1 MVLLIAIDI
10 TSRTVGLQKREG
22 VYLIV
27 AALASVAV
35 VALVAF
41 ARVASSPPEL
51 RTLRFLAVLLP
62 SVFIL
67 CIEVILYFVEV
78 DEAITEAGEHI
89 FATAIL
95 SAGAIP
101 FSLYV
106 FHAFSRLRDELAYRA
121 QSLESLHETSMSVT
135 GETSPPRL
143 YRHVASGA
151 RDVVGADRAALLL
164 VDDGSDREILEAVP
178 SSTVPG
184 DREAALM
191 RKVRE
196 TGKVTRETSEDLAVL
211 SVPVR
216 RSGRVVGAMAAI
228 NDADRPF
235 TDEDELLLEMFGV
248 ATSAALENVSRL
260 EEAQLLATIEERE
273 RIARDLHDD
282 LGQLLGF
289 LTAKI
294 QAAGELIASG
304 RTLLAQQQL
313 SELDEATRTL
323 GAQVREA
330 ILGLRA
336 RVGPDRPLRQALE
349 DYVSDFG
356 IQAGLS
362 TQFVADPDA
371 GVGLPASAQYQ
382 LLCIAQE
389 ALSNARRHA
398 EASHVSVRLTE
409 DDGYLELRIA
419 DDGRGFD
426 PAKPNP
432 GFGLKTMEERLRTLD
447 GRFEIDSTPGTG
459 TVVTVRAL
467 LGGD

>member
-1 MVLLIAIDI
+1 M
-10 TSRTVGLQKREG
+10 
-22 VYLIV
+22 
-27 AALASVAV
+27 
-35 VALVAF
+35 F
-41 ARVASSPPEL
+41 A
-51 RTLRFLAVLLP
+51 
-62 SVFIL
+62 
-67 CIEVILYFVEV
+67 
-78 DEAITEAGEHI
+78 
-89 FATAIL
+89 
-95 SAGAIP
+95 
-101 FSLYV
+101 
-106 FHAFSRLRDELAYRA
+106 
-121 QSLESLHETSMSVT
+121 
-135 GETSPPRL
+135 
-143 YRHVASGA
+143 
-151 RDVVGADRAALLL
+151 
-164 VDDGSDREILEAVP
+164 
-178 SSTVPG
+178 
-184 DREAALM
+184 
-191 RKVRE
+191 
-196 TGKVTRETSEDLAVL
+196 
-211 SVPVR
+211 
-216 RSGRVVGAMAAI
+216 
-228 NDADRPF
+228 
-235 TDEDELLLEMFGV
+235 V

-294 QAAGELIASG
+294 QAAGELLASG

-371 GVGLPASAQYQ
+371 GVGLPVSAQYQ

-398 EASHVSVRLTE
+398 EATHVSVRLTE
-409 DDGYLELRIA
+409 DDGYLELQIA
-419 DDGRGFD
+419 DDGSGFD

-432 GFGLKTMEERLRTLD
+432 GFGLKTMEERMRTLD
-447 GRFEIDSTPGTG
+447 GRFEIGSTLGMG
-459 TVVTVRAL
+459 TVVTVRAR
-467 LGGD
+467 LGGG